1 MGVTVEQLRQMTPEG
16 YNLAAVFEPWEDAT
30 DLEHF
35 VAIAIPVLAQASGLL
50 GVLRG
55 LEVRIPALY
64 ESVAASPNH
73 EKQITH
79 VVFTR
84 DALGCDQ
91 AVMRWYRFRV
101 LPGTKDDHDCVG
113 MRR

>member
-35 VAIAIPVLAQASGLL
+35 LTGAIPVLKEAEGLV
-50 GVLRG
+50 GVIRALQ
-55 LEVRIPALY
+55 VRIPALLQ
-64 ESVAASPNH
+64 SVAASPNH

-79 VVFTR
+79 LVWV
-84 DALGCDQ
+84 DGH
-91 AVMRWYRFRV
+91 AVLFWWRFRV
-101 LPGTKDDHDCVG
+101 WPGTEDNHDVEEFT
-113 MRR
+113 R